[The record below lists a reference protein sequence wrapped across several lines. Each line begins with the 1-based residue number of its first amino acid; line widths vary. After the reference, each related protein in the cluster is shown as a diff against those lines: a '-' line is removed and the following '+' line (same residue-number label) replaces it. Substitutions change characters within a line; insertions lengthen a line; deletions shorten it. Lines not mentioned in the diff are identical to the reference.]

1 MIVSLLPLLAS
12 DVSVIAPLHRRR
24 RCRNA
29 VVDAG
34 SIDRLSRRPA
44 RPGERIAVP
53 NHRTHILAVAG
64 DGVAV
69 AIDRRRRARHQRN
82 PRAGESR
89 IVAGAGDRR
98 GNHIASSSRSCS
110 RVILNSSICIESLK
124 IVGLH
129 SIGYC
134 SGFRICYSP
143 TARTS
148 ISGSDGSSVG
158 GWGNGAQTC
167 EDCYL
172 EYVNRQQWVAH
183 VGVTYTDSMRVV
195 AVCTGG
201 GQFFGTSIEPYF
213 LSIGSTYG
221 ELDGLSEDPKDGDPI
236 GEYIKECSGGLP
248 AVCPPFQPYGIEFG
262 KGQYPWQYAHT
273 YSLEIW
279 KQNGSNP
286 PTLTGCVMDPTST
299 QASGPGPCN

>member
-1 MIVSLLPLLAS
+1 MLLIVCVFAFIGRSHAQCFTFSNQLAEYDNETYDGTYIYTSAEISGGVSMNISPSCAPYLPTFYHTPEAY
-12 DVSVIAPLHRRR
+12 
-24 RCRNA
+24 N
-29 VVDAG
+29 
-34 SIDRLSRRPA
+34 
-44 RPGERIAVP
+44 
-53 NHRTHILAVAG
+53 
-64 DGVAV
+64 
-69 AIDRRRRARHQRN
+69 Q
-82 PRAGESR
+82 
-89 IVAGAGDRR
+89 
-98 GNHIASSSRSCS
+98 
-110 RVILNSSICIESLK
+110 
-124 IVGLH
+124 
-129 SIGYC
+129 
-134 SGFRICYSP
+134 
-143 TARTS
+143 